1 MVTTV
6 LYQKNG
12 FEQLEL
18 NKFVVFVSRAPKEQR
33 EMTQSV
39 ITPL

>member
-18 NKFVVFVSRAPKEQR
+18 NKFVVFVSRKGLQKNKEK
-33 EMTQSV
+33 
-39 ITPL
+39 